1 MKGDNTMDNFIKTE
15 YVQKDYLGEY
25 TIVKTAYFNS
35 AHIVEVNLEEAY
47 MLVAD
52 GTDVKNR
59 FVKLTEYGVR
69 QIRDYLE
76 LR

>member
-1 MKGDNTMDNFIKTE
+1 MKGDKKMNDFIKVE
-15 YVQKDYLGEY
+15 YVARDIYGNF
-25 TIVKTAYFNS
+25 TIVKTAYFNPN
-35 AHIVEVNLEEAY
+35 HIVEVNLEEAY
-47 MLVAD
+47 MLIID
-52 GTDVKNR
+52 DVKNR

>member
-15 YVQKDYLGEY
+15 YVQKDYIGEY
-25 TIVKTAYFNS
+25 TIVKTAYFNPI
-35 AHIVEVNLEEAY
+35 HIVEVNLEEAY
-47 MLVAD
+47 MLVID